1 LETEL
6 GNTLGISNPEM
17 CKVIAEKFRDHQ
29 LRELQQFDTARL
41 TYRIPDREMEP
52 FLKDDRSDLMEP
64 LFQDST
70 YYAIDQGPW
79 SVPKENGQAAWDVL
93 ELSHN
98 EPEAPLLFEGS
109 YVQ

>member
-1 LETEL
+1 LEIEL
-6 GNTLGISNPEM
+6 GNALGISNPEM
-17 CKVIAEKFRDHQ
+17 CKVLAEKFRDHQ

-41 TYRIPDREMEP
+41 TYSIPDREMEL
-52 FLKDDRSDLMEP
+52 FLKDDRADLMEP
-64 LFQDST
+64 LVQDST

-98 EPEAPLLFEGS
+98 KSQAPLLFEGS